1 MPEQLFLP
9 IFPTLSCPAENACMR
24 KKIFLVLIKRISFSF
39 YLSVPTS
46 TTQLI
51 HFGLTVP
58 QPYDLGFTTRFCYLR
73 SKLFLNRYTTY
84 LRTIAVRER
93 FLLPWIMCVSYARDY
108 AISLILR
115 FSFSSNPT
123 PLFGG
128 QRFRRHDNNK
138 QIIKARKVIRFSV
151 CGPAFTF
158 SSFGCLVL
166 ICLLVSFF

>member
-1 MPEQLFLP
+1 
-9 IFPTLSCPAENACMR
+9 MR
-24 KKIFLVLIKRISFSF
+24 KKIFFLLIKRISFSF

-51 HFGLTVP
+51 HFRLTVP
-58 QPYDLGFTTRFCYLR
+58 RPYDLGFTTRFCYLR

-93 FLLPWIMCVSYARDY
+93 FLLRELCVFLMRAIMRFHWFFVF
-108 AISLILR
+108 LFLQIL
-115 FSFSSNPT
+115 P

-128 QRFRRHDNNK
+128 RFRRHDNNK

-166 ICLLVSFF
+166 ICLLVSFFNFIVW